1 MIEVIIRAMR
11 LEAEGI
17 LGLELVAADG
27 APLPPFEAGAH
38 IDLHLPNGLVRQYSL
53 CNDPRERH
61 RYRIA
66 VLRDA
71 ASRGGSQA
79 VHELLRIG
87 QRLNIS
93 APRNLFALDEQAPRS
108 LLLAGGIGITPLLAM
123 AWQLYALGADF
134 DLHQCVRSGRLAAF
148 AERLAIAPFAA
159 HTHLHRDDGAA
170 EQKLDLPALLAAEPP
185 GSQLYVC
192 GPNGF
197 MEYVLDSARAQGWAE
212 ERLHREYFAAP
223 QGEGGGGAFT
233 LRIASSGQEL
243 RVPEDRTALEV
254 LEDAGFDIPV
264 SCGQGICGTCVTRVL
279 DGQPEHRDLF
289 FSDEERAR
297 NDQFTPCCSRAR
309 SACLVVDL

>member
-11 LEAEGI
+11 LEAEGV

-38 IDLHLPNGLVRQYSL
+38 IDLHLPNGLIRQYSL
-53 CNDPRERH
+53 CNDPRERQ

-87 QRLNIS
+87 QCLSIS
-93 APRNLFALDEQAPRS
+93 APRNLFPLDEQAPRS
-108 LLLAGGIGITPLLAM
+108 LLLAGGIGITPLLSM
-123 AWQLYALGADF
+123 AWRLHALGADF
-134 DLHQCVRSGRLAAF
+134 ELHQCVRSGKLAAF
-148 AERLAIAPFAA
+148 AERLSSAPFAA
-159 HTHLHRDDGAA
+159 HTHLHRDDGDAA
-170 EQKLDLPALLAAEPP
+170 QKLDLPALLAAEPA

-197 MEYVLDSARAQGWAE
+197 MEYVLETARAQGWAE

-223 QGEGGGGAFT
+223 EAESGGGAFT
-233 LRIASSGQEL
+233 LRIASSGLEL
-243 RVPEDRTALEV
+243 QVPEDRTALEV

-264 SCGQGICGTCVTRVL
+264 SCGQGICGTCLTRVV

-289 FSDEERAR
+289 LSDEEKAR
-297 NDQFTPCCSRAR
+297 NDQFTPCCSRSR

>member
-38 IDLHLPNGLVRQYSL
+38 IDLHLPNGLIRQYSL

-87 QRLNIS
+87 QRLSIS

-108 LLLAGGIGITPLLAM
+108 LLLAGGIGITPLLSM
-123 AWQLYALGADF
+123 AWRLHALGADF
-134 DLHQCVRSGRLAAF
+134 ALHQCVRSAKLAAF
-148 AERLAIAPFAA
+148 AERLASAPFAA
-159 HTHLHRDDGAA
+159 QTHLHRDDGGA
-170 EQKLDLPALLAAEPP
+170 EQKLDLPALLAAEPA

-197 MEYVLDSARAQGWAE
+197 MEYVLDSARALGWAE
-212 ERLHREYFAAP
+212 DRLHREYFAAP
-223 QGEGGGGAFT
+223 EAESSGGAFT
-233 LRIASSGQEL
+233 LRIASSGLEL
-243 RVPEDRTALEV
+243 HVPEDRTALEV

-264 SCGQGICGTCVTRVL
+264 SCGQGICGTCLTRVV

-289 FSDEERAR
+289 LSDEEKAR
-297 NDQFTPCCSRAR
+297 NDQFTPCCSRSR

>member
-27 APLPPFEAGAH
+27 AELPAFEAGAH
-38 IDLHLPNGLVRQYSL
+38 IDLHLPNGLIRQYSL

-87 QRLNIS
+87 QRLSIS

-108 LLLAGGIGITPLLAM
+108 LLLAGGIGITPLLSM
-123 AWQLYALGADF
+123 AWRLHGLGADF
-134 DLHQCVRSGRLAAF
+134 ALHQCVRSGKLAAF
-148 AERLAIAPFAA
+148 AERLASAPFAA
-159 HTHLHRDDGAA
+159 HTHLHRDDGDA
-170 EQKLDLPALLAAEPP
+170 EQKLDLPALLAAEPA

-197 MEYVLDSARAQGWAE
+197 MEYVLDTARAQGWAE

-223 QGEGGGGAFT
+223 EAESGGGAFT
-233 LRIASSGQEL
+233 LRIASSGLEL
-243 RVPEDRTALEV
+243 QVPEDRTALEV

-264 SCGQGICGTCVTRVL
+264 SCGQGICGTCLTRVV

-289 FSDEERAR
+289 LSDEEKAR

-309 SACLVVDL
+309 SACLVLDL

>member
-17 LGLELVAADG
+17 LGLELVATDG
-27 APLPPFEAGAH
+27 AELPPFEAGAH
-38 IDLHLPNGLVRQYSL
+38 IDLHLPNGLIRQYSL

-79 VHELLRIG
+79 VHERLRIG
-87 QRLNIS
+87 QRLSIG
-93 APRNLFALDEQAPRS
+93 APRNLFALDEQASRS
-108 LLLAGGIGITPLLAM
+108 LLLAGGIGITPLLSM
-123 AWQLYALGADF
+123 AWRLHALGAEF
-134 DLHQCVRSGRLAAF
+134 DLHQCVRSGKLAAF
-148 AERLAIAPFAA
+148 AERLASAPFAA
-159 HTHLHRDDGAA
+159 CTHLHCDDGA
-170 EQKLDLPALLAAEPP
+170 EQKLDLPSLLAAEPP

-197 MEYVLDSARAQGWAE
+197 MEYVLDTARAMGWAE

-223 QGEGGGGAFT
+223 EAESGGGAFT

-243 RVPEDRTALEV
+243 QVPEDRSALEV
-254 LEDAGFDIPV
+254 LEEAGFDIPV
-264 SCGQGICGTCVTRVL
+264 SCGQGICGTCLTRVL

-289 FSDEERAR
+289 LSDEEKTR
-297 NDQFTPCCSRAR
+297 NDQFTPCCSRSR

>member
-38 IDLHLPNGLVRQYSL
+38 IDLHLPNGLIRQYSL

-61 RYRIA
+61 RYRIT

-87 QRLNIS
+87 QRLRIS

-123 AWQLYALGADF
+123 AWRLHVLGADF
-134 DLHQCVRSGRLAAF
+134 ALHQCVRSGKLAAF
-148 AERLAIAPFAA
+148 AERLSNAPFAA
-159 HTHLHRDDGAA
+159 HTHLHRDDGDAA
-170 EQKLDLPALLAAEPP
+170 QKLDLPALLAAEPP

-223 QGEGGGGAFT
+223 EAESGGGAFT
-233 LRIASSGQEL
+233 LRIASSGLEL
-243 RVPEDRTALEV
+243 QVPEDRSALEV

-264 SCGQGICGTCVTRVL
+264 SCGQGICGTCLTRVV

-289 FSDEERAR
+289 LSDEEKAH
-297 NDQFTPCCSRAR
+297 NDQFTPCCSRSR
-309 SACLVVDL
+309 SACLVLDL

>member
-38 IDLHLPNGLVRQYSL
+38 IDLHLPNGLIRQYSL

-79 VHELLRIG
+79 VYELLRIG
-87 QRLNIS
+87 QRLSIS

-108 LLLAGGIGITPLLAM
+108 LLLAGGIGITPLLSM
-123 AWQLYALGADF
+123 AWRLHAIGADF
-134 DLHQCVRSGRLAAF
+134 ALHQCVRSTKLAAF
-148 AERLAIAPFAA
+148 RERLASAPFAA
-159 HTHLHRDDGAA
+159 RTHLHCDDDAS
-170 EQKLDLPALLAAEPP
+170 EQKLDLPALLAAEPA

-197 MEYVLDSARAQGWAE
+197 MEYVLDSARALGWAE
-212 ERLHREYFAAP
+212 DRLHREYFAAP
-223 QGEGGGGAFT
+223 EAESGGGAFT
-233 LRIASSGQEL
+233 LRIASSGLEL
-243 RVPEDRTALEV
+243 HVPEDCTALEV

-264 SCGQGICGTCVTRVL
+264 SCGQGICGTCLTRVV

-289 FSDEERAR
+289 LSDEEKAR
-297 NDQFTPCCSRAR
+297 NDQFTPCCSRSR

>member
-38 IDLHLPNGLVRQYSL
+38 IDLHLPNGLIRQYSL
-53 CNDPRERH
+53 CNDPHEHH

-66 VLRDA
+66 VLRDS

-108 LLLAGGIGITPLLAM
+108 LLLAGGIGITPLLSM
-123 AWQLYALGADF
+123 AWRLHALGADF
-134 DLHQCVRSGRLAAF
+134 ALHQCVRSGKLAAF
-148 AERLAIAPFAA
+148 AERLASAPFAA
-159 HTHLHRDDGAA
+159 RAHLHCDDGST
-170 EQKLDLPALLAAEPP
+170 EQKLDLPALLAAEPA

-197 MEYVLDSARAQGWAE
+197 MEYVLDTARAQGWTE

-223 QGEGGGGAFT
+223 EAESDGGAFT
-233 LRIASSGQEL
+233 LRIASSGLEL
-243 RVPEDRTALEV
+243 QVPEDRTALEV

-264 SCGQGICGTCVTRVL
+264 SCGQGICGTCLTRVV

-289 FSDEERAR
+289 LSDEEKAR
-297 NDQFTPCCSRAR
+297 NDQFTPCCSRSR

>member
-38 IDLHLPNGLVRQYSL
+38 IDLHLPNGLIRQYSL
-53 CNDPRERH
+53 CNDPREQH

-87 QRLNIS
+87 QRLSIS

-108 LLLAGGIGITPLLAM
+108 LLLAGGIGITPLLSM
-123 AWQLYALGADF
+123 AWRLHALGADF
-134 DLHQCVRSGRLAAF
+134 ALHQCVRSGKLAAF
-148 AERLAIAPFAA
+148 AERLAAAPFAA
-159 HTHLHRDDGAA
+159 RTHLHRDDGDAA
-170 EQKLDLPALLAAEPP
+170 QKLDLPALLAAEPP
-185 GSQLYVC
+185 SSQLYVC

-223 QGEGGGGAFT
+223 EAESGGGAFT
-233 LRIASSGQEL
+233 LRIASSGLEL
-243 RVPEDRTALEV
+243 QVPEDRSALEV
-254 LEDAGFDIPV
+254 LEEAGFDIPV
-264 SCGQGICGTCVTRVL
+264 SCGQGICGTCLTRVV

-289 FSDEERAR
+289 LSDEEKAR
-297 NDQFTPCCSRAR
+297 NDQFTPCCSRSR

>member
-38 IDLHLPNGLVRQYSL
+38 IDLHLPNGLIRQYSL
-53 CNDPRERH
+53 CNNPAERH

-79 VHELLRIG
+79 VHALLRIG

-93 APRNLFALDEQAPRS
+93 EPRNLFALDEQAPRS
-108 LLLAGGIGITPLLAM
+108 LLLAGGIGITPLLSM
-123 AWQLYALGADF
+123 AWRLHALGADF
-134 DLHQCVRSGRLAAF
+134 ALHQCVRSGKLAAF
-148 AERLAIAPFAA
+148 AERLASAPFAA
-159 HTHLHRDDGAA
+159 RAHLHRDDGGA
-170 EQKLDLPALLAAEPP
+170 EQKLDLPALLAAEPA

-197 MEYVLDSARAQGWAE
+197 MEYVLDTARAQGWAE

-223 QGEGGGGAFT
+223 EAESGGGAFT
-233 LRIASSGQEL
+233 LRIASSGLEL
-243 RVPEDRTALEV
+243 QVPEDRTALEV

-289 FSDEERAR
+289 FSDEEKAR
-297 NDQFTPCCSRAR
+297 NDQFTPCCSRSR
-309 SACLVVDL
+309 SACLVLDL

>member
-11 LEAEGI
+11 LEAEST

-38 IDLHLPNGLVRQYSL
+38 IDLHLPNGLIRQYSL

-87 QRLNIS
+87 QRLSIS

-108 LLLAGGIGITPLLAM
+108 LLLAGGIGITPLLSM
-123 AWQLYALGADF
+123 AWRLHALGADF
-134 DLHQCVRSGRLAAF
+134 ELHQCVRSGKLAAF
-148 AERLAIAPFAA
+148 AERLASAPFAA
-159 HTHLHRDDGAA
+159 RAHLHCDDGSA
-170 EQKLDLPALLAAEPP
+170 EQKLDLPALLAAEPA

-197 MEYVLDSARAQGWAE
+197 MEYVLETARAQGWAE
-212 ERLHREYFAAP
+212 ERLHREYFTAP
-223 QGEGGGGAFT
+223 EAESGGGAFT
-233 LRIASSGQEL
+233 LRIASSGLEL
-243 RVPEDRTALEV
+243 QVPEDRSALEV

-264 SCGQGICGTCVTRVL
+264 SCGQGICGTCLTRVV

-289 FSDEERAR
+289 LSDEEKVR

-309 SACLVVDL
+309 SACLVLDL

>member
-38 IDLHLPNGLVRQYSL
+38 IDLHLPNGLIRQYSL

-87 QRLNIS
+87 QHLSIG

-108 LLLAGGIGITPLLAM
+108 LLLAGGIGITPLLSM
-123 AWQLYALGADF
+123 AWRLHALGADF
-134 DLHQCVRSGRLAAF
+134 ALHQCVRSGKLAAF
-148 AERLAIAPFAA
+148 AERLASAPFAA
-159 HTHLHRDDGAA
+159 RAHLHRDDGDAA
-170 EQKLDLPALLAAEPP
+170 QKLDLPALLAAEPP
-185 GSQLYVC
+185 SSQLYVC

-197 MEYVLDSARAQGWAE
+197 MEYVLDTARALGWAE

-223 QGEGGGGAFT
+223 EAESGGGAFT
-233 LRIASSGQEL
+233 LRIASSGLEL
-243 RVPEDRTALEV
+243 QVPEDRTALEV

-264 SCGQGICGTCVTRVL
+264 SCGQGICGTCLTRVV

-289 FSDEERAR
+289 LSDEEKAQ

-309 SACLVVDL
+309 SACLVLDL

>member
-38 IDLHLPNGLVRQYSL
+38 IDLHLPNGLIRQYSL

-87 QRLNIS
+87 QRLRIS

-123 AWQLYALGADF
+123 AWRLHALSTDF
-134 DLHQCVRSGRLAAF
+134 ALHQCVRSGKLAAF
-148 AERLAIAPFAA
+148 AERLSNAPFAA
-159 HTHLHRDDGAA
+159 HTHLHRDDGDAA
-170 EQKLDLPALLAAEPP
+170 QKLDLPALLAAEPP

-197 MEYVLDSARAQGWAE
+197 MEYVLDTARAQGWVE

-223 QGEGGGGAFT
+223 EAESGGGAFT
-233 LRIASSGQEL
+233 LRIASSGLEL
-243 RVPEDRTALEV
+243 QVPEDRTALEV

-264 SCGQGICGTCVTRVL
+264 SCGQGICGTCLTRVV

-289 FSDEERAR
+289 LSDEEKAR
-297 NDQFTPCCSRAR
+297 NDQFTPCCSRSR
-309 SACLVVDL
+309 SACLVLDL

>member
-38 IDLHLPNGLVRQYSL
+38 IDLHLPNGLIRQYSL

-61 RYRIA
+61 RYRVA

-87 QRLNIS
+87 QRLSIS

-108 LLLAGGIGITPLLAM
+108 LLLAGGIGITPLLSM
-123 AWQLYALGADF
+123 AWRLHALGANF
-134 DLHQCVRSGRLAAF
+134 ALHQCVRSTKLAAF
-148 AERLAIAPFAA
+148 AECLASAPFAA
-159 HTHLHRDDGAA
+159 SAHLHCDDGSA
-170 EQKLDLPALLAAEPP
+170 EQKLDLPALLAAEPA

-197 MEYVLDSARAQGWAE
+197 MEYVLDTARAQGWAE
-212 ERLHREYFAAP
+212 DRLHREYFAAP
-223 QGEGGGGAFT
+223 EAESGGGAFT
-233 LRIASSGQEL
+233 LRIASSGLEL
-243 RVPEDRTALEV
+243 QVPEDRTALEV

-264 SCGQGICGTCVTRVL
+264 SCGQGICGTCLTRVV

-289 FSDEERAR
+289 LSDEEKAR

>member
-38 IDLHLPNGLVRQYSL
+38 IDLHLPNGLIRQYSL

-108 LLLAGGIGITPLLAM
+108 LLLAGGIGITPLLSM
-123 AWQLYALGADF
+123 AWRLHALGADF
-134 DLHQCVRSGRLAAF
+134 ALHQCVRSAKLAAF
-148 AERLAIAPFAA
+148 AERLASAPFAA
-159 HTHLHRDDGAA
+159 RTHLHRDDGDAG
-170 EQKLDLPALLAAEPP
+170 QKLDLPALLAAEPA

-197 MEYVLDSARAQGWAE
+197 MEYVLDTARAHGWAE

-223 QGEGGGGAFT
+223 EAESGGGAFT
-233 LRIASSGQEL
+233 LRIASSGLEL
-243 RVPEDRTALEV
+243 LVPEDRTALEV

-264 SCGQGICGTCVTRVL
+264 SCGQGICGTCLTRVV

-289 FSDEERAR
+289 LSDEEKAR

-309 SACLVVDL
+309 SACLVLDL

>member
-27 APLPPFEAGAH
+27 TDLPPFEAGAH
-38 IDLHLPNGLVRQYSL
+38 IDLHLPNGLIRQYSL

-87 QRLNIS
+87 QRLSIS

-108 LLLAGGIGITPLLAM
+108 LLLAGGIGITPLLSM
-123 AWQLYALGADF
+123 AWRLQALGADF
-134 DLHQCVRSGRLAAF
+134 ALHQCVRSAKLAAF
-148 AERLAIAPFAA
+148 AERLASAPFAA
-159 HTHLHRDDGAA
+159 RAHLHCDDGST
-170 EQKLDLPALLAAEPP
+170 EQKLDLPALLAAEPAD
-185 GSQLYVC
+185 SQLYVC

-197 MEYVLDSARAQGWAE
+197 MEYVLDTARAQGWAE
-212 ERLHREYFAAP
+212 DRLHREYFAAP
-223 QGEGGGGAFT
+223 EAESGGGAFT
-233 LRIASSGQEL
+233 LRIASSGLEL
-243 RVPEDRTALEV
+243 QVPEDRTALEV

-264 SCGQGICGTCVTRVL
+264 SCGQGICGTCLTRVV

-289 FSDEERAR
+289 LSDEEKAR
-297 NDQFTPCCSRAR
+297 NDQFTPCCSRSR

>member
-38 IDLHLPNGLVRQYSL
+38 IDLHLPNGLIRQYSL
-53 CNDPRERH
+53 CNDPAERQ

-79 VHELLRIG
+79 VHESLRIG
-87 QRLNIS
+87 QRLSIG

-108 LLLAGGIGITPLLAM
+108 LLLAGGIGITPLLSM
-123 AWQLYALGADF
+123 AWRLHALGADF
-134 DLHQCVRSGRLAAF
+134 ELHQCVRSGKLAAF
-148 AERLAIAPFAA
+148 AERLASAPFAA
-159 HTHLHRDDGAA
+159 HTHLHRDDGDAA
-170 EQKLDLPALLAAEPP
+170 QKLDLPALLAAEPA

-223 QGEGGGGAFT
+223 EAESGGGAFT
-233 LRIASSGQEL
+233 LRIASSGLEL
-243 RVPEDRTALEV
+243 QVPEDRTALEV

-264 SCGQGICGTCVTRVL
+264 SCGQGICGTCLTRVV

-289 FSDEERAR
+289 LSEEEKAR
-297 NDQFTPCCSRAR
+297 NDQFTPCCSRSR

>member
-38 IDLHLPNGLVRQYSL
+38 IDLYLPNGLIRQYSL

-66 VLRDA
+66 VLRDT

-87 QRLNIS
+87 QRLSIG

-108 LLLAGGIGITPLLAM
+108 LLLAGGIGITPLLSM
-123 AWQLYALGADF
+123 AWRLHALGADF
-134 DLHQCVRSGRLAAF
+134 ELHQCVRSAKLAAF
-148 AERLAIAPFAA
+148 AERLAAVPFAT
-159 HTHLHRDDGAA
+159 HTHLHRDDGDAA
-170 EQKLDLPALLAAEPP
+170 QKLVLPALLAAEPA

-197 MEYVLDSARAQGWAE
+197 MEYVLETARAQGWAE

-223 QGEGGGGAFT
+223 EAESGGGAFT
-233 LRIASSGQEL
+233 LRIASSGLEL
-243 RVPEDRTALEV
+243 QVPEDRTALEV

-264 SCGQGICGTCVTRVL
+264 SCGQGICGTCLTRVV

-289 FSDEERAR
+289 LSDEEKAR
-297 NDQFTPCCSRAR
+297 NDQFTPCCSRSR

>member
-27 APLPPFEAGAH
+27 TDLPAFEAGAH
-38 IDLHLPNGLVRQYSL
+38 IDLHLPNGLIRQYSL

-87 QRLNIS
+87 QRLSIS

-108 LLLAGGIGITPLLAM
+108 LLLAGGIGITPLLSM
-123 AWQLYALGADF
+123 AWRLHALGADF
-134 DLHQCVRSGRLAAF
+134 ALHQCVRSIKLAAF
-148 AERLAIAPFAA
+148 AERLASAPFAGR
-159 HTHLHRDDGAA
+159 THLHCDDGAS
-170 EQKLDLPALLAAEPP
+170 EQKLDLPALLAAEPA

-197 MEYVLDSARAQGWAE
+197 MEYVLDSARALGWAE

-223 QGEGGGGAFT
+223 EAESGGGAFT
-233 LRIASSGQEL
+233 LRIASSGLEL
-243 RVPEDRTALEV
+243 QVPEDRTALEV

-264 SCGQGICGTCVTRVL
+264 SCGQGICGTCLTRVV

-289 FSDEERAR
+289 LSDEEKAR
-297 NDQFTPCCSRAR
+297 NDQFTPCCSRSR

>member
-38 IDLHLPNGLVRQYSL
+38 IDLYLPNGLIRQYSL

-87 QRLNIS
+87 QHLSIS
-93 APRNLFALDEQAPRS
+93 APRNLFVLDEQAPRS
-108 LLLAGGIGITPLLAM
+108 LLLAGGIGITPLLSM
-123 AWQLYALGADF
+123 AWRLHALGADF
-134 DLHQCVRSGRLAAF
+134 ELHQCVRSGKLAAF
-148 AERLAIAPFAA
+148 AERLSSAPFAA
-159 HTHLHRDDGAA
+159 HTHLHRDDGDAA
-170 EQKLDLPALLAAEPP
+170 QKLDLPALLAAEPA

-197 MEYVLDSARAQGWAE
+197 MEYVLDTARAQGWAE

-223 QGEGGGGAFT
+223 EAESGGGAFT
-233 LRIASSGQEL
+233 LRIASSGLEL
-243 RVPEDRTALEV
+243 QVPEDRTALEV
-254 LEDAGFDIPV
+254 PEDAGFDIPV
-264 SCGQGICGTCVTRVL
+264 SCGQGICGTCLTRVV

-289 FSDEERAR
+289 LSDEEKAR
-297 NDQFTPCCSRAR
+297 NDQFTPCCSRSR

>member
-11 LEAEGI
+11 LEAEGV

-38 IDLHLPNGLVRQYSL
+38 IDLHLPNGLIRQYSL

-87 QRLNIS
+87 QRLSIS
-93 APRNLFALDEQAPRS
+93 APRNLFALNEQAPRS
-108 LLLAGGIGITPLLAM
+108 LLLAGGIGITPLLSM
-123 AWQLYALGADF
+123 AWRLHAIGADF
-134 DLHQCVRSGRLAAF
+134 ALHQCVRSTKLAAF
-148 AERLAIAPFAA
+148 AERLASAPFAA
-159 HTHLHRDDGAA
+159 RTHLHCDDGSA
-170 EQKLDLPALLAAEPP
+170 EQKLDLPALLAAEPA

-197 MEYVLDSARAQGWAE
+197 MEYVLDSARALDWAE
-212 ERLHREYFAAP
+212 DRLHREYFAAP
-223 QGEGGGGAFT
+223 EAESGGGAFT
-233 LRIASSGQEL
+233 LRIASSGLEL
-243 RVPEDRTALEV
+243 QVPEDRTALEV

-264 SCGQGICGTCVTRVL
+264 SCGQGICGTCLTRVV

-289 FSDEERAR
+289 LSDEEKAR
-297 NDQFTPCCSRAR
+297 NDQFTPCCSRSR

>member
-38 IDLHLPNGLVRQYSL
+38 IDLHLPNGLTRQYSL
-53 CNDPRERH
+53 CNDPRERQ

-87 QRLNIS
+87 QCLSIS
-93 APRNLFALDEQAPRS
+93 APRNLFPLDEQAPRS

-123 AWQLYALGADF
+123 AWRLHALGADF
-134 DLHQCVRSGRLAAF
+134 ALHQCVRSAKLAAF
-148 AERLAIAPFAA
+148 AERLASAPFAA
-159 HTHLHRDDGAA
+159 HTHLHRDDGGA
-170 EQKLDLPALLAAEPP
+170 EQKLDLPALLAAEPA

-197 MEYVLDSARAQGWAE
+197 MEYVLESARALGWTE

-223 QGEGGGGAFT
+223 EAESGGGAFT
-233 LRIASSGQEL
+233 LRIASSGMEL
-243 RVPEDRTALEV
+243 QVPEDRTALEV

-264 SCGQGICGTCVTRVL
+264 SCGQGICGTCLTRVV

-289 FSDEERAR
+289 LSDEEKAR

-309 SACLVVDL
+309 SACLVLDL

>member
-27 APLPPFEAGAH
+27 VSLPPFEAGAH
-38 IDLHLPNGLVRQYSL
+38 IDLYLPNGLIRQYSL

-79 VHELLRIG
+79 VHERLRIG
-87 QRLNIS
+87 QRLSIS
-93 APRNLFALDEQAPRS
+93 EPRNLFALDEQAPRS
-108 LLLAGGIGITPLLAM
+108 LLLAGGIGITPLLSM
-123 AWQLYALGADF
+123 AWRLYALGADF
-134 DLHQCVRSGRLAAF
+134 DLHQCVRSSKLAAF
-148 AERLAIAPFAA
+148 AERLASAPFAA
-159 HTHLHRDDGAA
+159 HTHLHRDDGPA
-170 EQKLDLPALLAAEPP
+170 EQKLDLPALLASEPP

-197 MEYVLDSARAQGWAE
+197 MEHVLDTARAQGWAE

-223 QGEGGGGAFT
+223 EAESGGGAFT
-233 LRIASSGQEL
+233 LRIASSGLEL
-243 RVPEDRTALEV
+243 QVPEDRTALEV
-254 LEDAGFDIPV
+254 LEEAGFDIPV
-264 SCGQGICGTCVTRVL
+264 SCGQGICGTCLTRVI

-289 FSDEERAR
+289 LSDEEKAR
-297 NDQFTPCCSRAR
+297 NDQFTPCCSRSR

>member
-38 IDLHLPNGLVRQYSL
+38 IDLHLPNGLIRQYSL

-79 VHELLRIG
+79 VHEMLRIG
-87 QRLNIS
+87 QHLSIS

-108 LLLAGGIGITPLLAM
+108 LLLAGGIGITPLLSM
-123 AWQLYALGADF
+123 AWRLHALGADF
-134 DLHQCVRSGRLAAF
+134 ELHQCVRSAKLAAFVERLAA
-148 AERLAIAPFAA
+148 APFASR
-159 HTHLHRDDGAA
+159 THLHRDDGDVT
-170 EQKLDLPALLAAEPP
+170 QKLDLPALLAAEPA

-197 MEYVLDSARAQGWAE
+197 MEYVLDTARAQGWAE

-223 QGEGGGGAFT
+223 EAESGGGAFT
-233 LRIASSGQEL
+233 LRIASSGLEL
-243 RVPEDRTALEV
+243 QVPEERTALEV

-264 SCGQGICGTCVTRVL
+264 SCGQGICGTCLTRVV

-289 FSDEERAR
+289 LSEEEKAR
-297 NDQFTPCCSRAR
+297 NDQFTPCCSRSR

>member
-17 LGLELVAADG
+17 LGLELVAVDG
-27 APLPPFEAGAH
+27 ASLPPFEAGAH
-38 IDLHLPNGLVRQYSL
+38 IDLHLPNGLIRQYSL

-87 QRLNIS
+87 QRLSIG

-108 LLLAGGIGITPLLAM
+108 LLLAGGIGITPLLSM
-123 AWQLYALGADF
+123 AWRLHALGADF
-134 DLHQCVRSGRLAAF
+134 ELHQCVRSAKLAAF
-148 AERLAIAPFAA
+148 AERLAAAPFAA
-159 HTHLHRDDGAA
+159 RTHLHRDDGDAT
-170 EQKLDLPALLAAEPP
+170 QKLDLPALLAAEPA

-197 MEYVLDSARAQGWAE
+197 MEYVLDTARALGWAE

-223 QGEGGGGAFT
+223 EAESGGGAFT
-233 LRIASSGQEL
+233 LRIASSGLEL
-243 RVPEDRTALEV
+243 QVPEERTALEV
-254 LEDAGFDIPV
+254 LEDAGFDIPA
-264 SCGQGICGTCVTRVL
+264 SCGQGICGTCLTRVV

-289 FSDEERAR
+289 LSEEEKAR
-297 NDQFTPCCSRAR
+297 NDQFTPCCSRSR

>member
-11 LEAEGI
+11 LEAEGV

-38 IDLHLPNGLVRQYSL
+38 IDLHLPNGLIRQYSL

-87 QRLNIS
+87 QRLSIS
-93 APRNLFALDEQAPRS
+93 APRNLFALNEQAPRS
-108 LLLAGGIGITPLLAM
+108 LLLAGGIGITPLLSM
-123 AWQLYALGADF
+123 AWRLHAIGADF
-134 DLHQCVRSGRLAAF
+134 ALHQCVRSTKLAAF
-148 AERLAIAPFAA
+148 AERLASAPFAA
-159 HTHLHRDDGAA
+159 RTHLHCDDGAS
-170 EQKLDLPALLAAEPP
+170 EQKLDLPALLAAEPAS
-185 GSQLYVC
+185 SQLYVC

-197 MEYVLDSARAQGWAE
+197 MEYVLDSARALGWAE
-212 ERLHREYFAAP
+212 DRLHREYFAAP
-223 QGEGGGGAFT
+223 EAESGGGAFT
-233 LRIASSGQEL
+233 LRIASSGLEL
-243 RVPEDRTALEV
+243 QVPEDRTALEV

-264 SCGQGICGTCVTRVL
+264 SCGQGICGTCLTRVV

-289 FSDEERAR
+289 LSDEEKAR
-297 NDQFTPCCSRAR
+297 NDQFTPCCSRSR

>member
-1 MIEVIIRAMR
+1 MIEVIIRALR

-38 IDLHLPNGLVRQYSL
+38 IDLHLPNGLIRQYSL

-87 QRLNIS
+87 QRLSIG

-123 AWQLYALGADF
+123 AWRLYALGADF

-148 AERLAIAPFAA
+148 AERLAAAPFAA
-159 HTHLHRDDGAA
+159 HTHLHCDDGSA
-170 EQKLDLPALLAAEPP
+170 EQKLDLPALLASEPP

-197 MEYVLDSARAQGWAE
+197 MEYVLDTARAQGWAE

-223 QGEGGGGAFT
+223 QGEGGGAFT

-289 FSDEERAR
+289 FSNEERAR

>member
-27 APLPPFEAGAH
+27 TPLPPFEAGAH
-38 IDLHLPNGLVRQYSL
+38 IDLHLPNGLIRQYSL

-87 QRLNIS
+87 QRLSIS

-108 LLLAGGIGITPLLAM
+108 LLLAGGIGITPLLSM
-123 AWQLYALGADF
+123 AWRLHALGADF
-134 DLHQCVRSGRLAAF
+134 ALHQCVRSGKLAAF
-148 AERLAIAPFAA
+148 AERLASAPFAA
-159 HTHLHRDDGAA
+159 CTHLHCDDGAS
-170 EQKLDLPALLAAEPP
+170 EQKLDLPALLAAEPA

-197 MEYVLDSARAQGWAE
+197 MDYVLDTARAQGWAE

-223 QGEGGGGAFT
+223 AAESGGGAFT
-233 LRIASSGQEL
+233 LRIASSGLEL
-243 RVPEDRTALEV
+243 HVPEDRTALEV

-264 SCGQGICGTCVTRVL
+264 SCGQGICGTCLTRVV

-289 FSDEERAR
+289 LSEEEKAR
-297 NDQFTPCCSRAR
+297 NDQFTPCCSRSR

>member
-17 LGLELVAADG
+17 LGLELVAAEGTD
-27 APLPPFEAGAH
+27 LPAFEAGAH
-38 IDLHLPNGLVRQYSL
+38 IDLHLPNGLIRQYSL

-79 VHELLRIG
+79 VHELLRID
-87 QRLNIS
+87 QRLSIS

-108 LLLAGGIGITPLLAM
+108 LLLAGGIGITPLLSM
-123 AWQLYALGADF
+123 AWRLHALGADF
-134 DLHQCVRSGRLAAF
+134 ALHQCVRSAKLAAF
-148 AERLAIAPFAA
+148 AERLASVPFAA
-159 HTHLHRDDGAA
+159 RTHLHCDDGEAA
-170 EQKLDLPALLAAEPP
+170 QKLDLPALLAAEPA

-197 MEYVLDSARAQGWAE
+197 MEYVLDTARAQGWAE
-212 ERLHREYFAAP
+212 DRLHREYFAAP
-223 QGEGGGGAFT
+223 EAESGGGAFT
-233 LRIASSGQEL
+233 LRIASSGLEL
-243 RVPEDRTALEV
+243 QVPEDRTALEV

-264 SCGQGICGTCVTRVL
+264 SCGQGICGTCLTRVV

-289 FSDEERAR
+289 LSDEEKAR
-297 NDQFTPCCSRAR
+297 NDQFTPCCSRSR

>member
-11 LEAEGI
+11 LEAEGV

-27 APLPPFEAGAH
+27 ASLPPFEAGAH
-38 IDLHLPNGLVRQYSL
+38 IDLYLPNGLIRQYSL

-87 QRLNIS
+87 QHLSIG

-108 LLLAGGIGITPLLAM
+108 LLLAGGIGITPLLSM
-123 AWQLYALGADF
+123 AWRLHALGADF
-134 DLHQCVRSGRLAAF
+134 ELHQCVRSAKLAAF
-148 AERLAIAPFAA
+148 AERLAAAPFAA
-159 HTHLHRDDGAA
+159 HTHLHRDDGDAA
-170 EQKLDLPALLAAEPP
+170 QKLDLPALLAAEPA

-197 MEYVLDSARAQGWAE
+197 MEYVLDTARAQGWAE

-223 QGEGGGGAFT
+223 EAESGGGAFT
-233 LRIASSGQEL
+233 LRIASSGLEL
-243 RVPEDRTALEV
+243 QVPEERTALEV

-264 SCGQGICGTCVTRVL
+264 SCGQGICGTCLTRVV

-289 FSDEERAR
+289 LSEEEKAR
-297 NDQFTPCCSRAR
+297 NDQFTPCCSRSR

>member
-17 LGLELVAADG
+17 LGLELVAADD

-38 IDLHLPNGLVRQYSL
+38 IDLHLPNGLIRQYSL

-79 VHELLRIG
+79 VHERLRIG
-87 QRLNIS
+87 QRLSIS

-108 LLLAGGIGITPLLAM
+108 LLLAGGIGITPLLSM
-123 AWQLYALGADF
+123 AWRLHTIGADF
-134 DLHQCVRSGRLAAF
+134 ALHQCVRSAKLAAF
-148 AERLAIAPFAA
+148 AERLAGAPFAA
-159 HTHLHRDDGAA
+159 SAHLHCDDGSA
-170 EQKLDLPALLAAEPP
+170 EQKLDLPALLAAEPA

-197 MEYVLDSARAQGWAE
+197 MEYVLDSARALGWAE

-223 QGEGGGGAFT
+223 EADSGGGAFT
-233 LRIASSGQEL
+233 LRIASSGLEL
-243 RVPEDRTALEV
+243 QVPEDRTALEV

-264 SCGQGICGTCVTRVL
+264 SCGQGICGTCLTRVV

-289 FSDEERAR
+289 LSDEEKAR

>member
-1 MIEVIIRAMR
+1 MIDVIIRAMR

-27 APLPPFEAGAH
+27 AELPPFEAGAH
-38 IDLHLPNGLVRQYSL
+38 IDLHLPNGLIRQYSL

-87 QRLNIS
+87 QRLSIG

-123 AWQLYALGADF
+123 AWRLHALGADF
-134 DLHQCVRSGRLAAF
+134 ALHQCVRTARLAAF
-148 AERLAIAPFAA
+148 AERLASAPFAA
-159 HTHLHRDDGAA
+159 RTHLHRDDVSA
-170 EQKLDLPALLAAEPP
+170 EQKLDLPALLAAEPAN
-185 GSQLYVC
+185 SQLYVC
-192 GPNGF
+192 GPSGF
-197 MEYVLDSARAQGWAE
+197 MDYVLNTARVQGWAE

-223 QGEGGGGAFT
+223 EGEGGGGTFT

-243 RVPEDRTALEV
+243 RVPEDRSALEV
-254 LEDAGFDIPV
+254 LEEAGFDIPV
-264 SCGQGICGTCVTRVL
+264 SCGQGICGTCLTRVL

-289 FSDEERAR
+289 LSNEERAR

-309 SACLVVDL
+309 SACLVLDL